1 MTGLGCPSADQRDV
15 GFVARLLSEI
25 LGASERTILNEL
37 RDVRN
42 KHAHQKSFSTDDA
55 YRALDSMAR
64 LLMAVSAMEAT
75 AVEQMKS
82 ELLRLKFE
90 EQIRGEKRKET
101 AIAIEGRP
109 AGGLRPW
116 RELITPHPDVAS
128 GRYQQAEFAAD
139 LWQVYLGEGTE
150 EYKDPV
156 EFYRRTFITD
166 GLQSLL
172 KNAIRRLASQGGD
185 PVVELQTNFGGGK
198 THSMLALFHLCA
210 GVPTGLLP
218 GMEVVAA
225 DLGVSLPSNVK
236 RAVLVGNRISPG
248 TQHKKKDGTVVRTL
262 WGELAWQLGKKEGY
276 EIVRAADEK
285 GVSPGDELRVLF
297 KKFSPCLILIDEW
310 VAYARQLYNKSDL
323 PAGDFDA
330 HFTFAQTLSE
340 SVKLVDNALL
350 VVSIPASQNE
360 IGGDGGQ
367 AALIRLKNV
376 MQRVETSWRPATAEE
391 SFEIVRR
398 RLFQP
403 LTDPEALKARDVVIR
418 SFIEEY
424 RRNSK
429 EFPEEASQADYER
442 RMQRAYPVHP
452 ELFDRLYNDWAS
464 LEGFQRTRGVL
475 RLMSAVIHRLWE
487 REDKNLLILPG
498 IVPVDADTVQ
508 EELVRYLPPEWKYV
522 IEKDIDGETSLPL
535 RLDREN
541 PLFGRF
547 SACRRVARTLYL
559 GSAPT
564 MEVAKKGIEDRRIK
578 LGCVQPGETSATFGD
593 ALRKL
598 VDQSTYLYL
607 DGSRYWYSTQASVSR
622 LAQERGAGL
631 PIHDVYE
638 ETRLHLQEQAKE
650 RGDFQRV
657 QACPPNFNEVPDE
670 PEARLVI
677 LGPEYLHASKQTDS
691 AAREYAAQILDRGGA
706 GRNCPNMLV
715 FLVADQAKWSELEQA
730 VRLQMAWKSIVKDIG
745 QRVLNVDLA
754 QADQAQ
760 KKLDAALETVRGRIP
775 ECFQWLLV
783 PGQAKPIS
791 GEKFPPIEWQEI
803 RLPQG
808 QEQLAAR
815 ASKRLIKDELL
826 MVSMAGTRLLH
837 EINAIPLWRG
847 ESVGVKQLI
856 EDFTKYF
863 YLLRVKNSQVLVD
876 AIQDGINRITWRQ
889 DSFAYADSYDSATQR
904 YVGLVVARR
913 PSIQVNATS
922 LVVKAEAAA
931 AQLEK
936 DAAAAPTTSPRP
948 SSQPGAVVG
957 GIGAPKSSAGGAAPA
972 PKLLRRFYG
981 SVRLDPTRMAKDSG
995 EIAQAIVQH
1004 LASLIDADVTVT
1016 LEVQANMPG
1025 GAPDS
1030 VVRTI
1035 SENARTLKFDSSNFE
1050 EFKTL

>member
-1 MTGLGCPSADQRDV
+1 
-15 GFVARLLSEI
+15 
-25 LGASERTILNEL
+25 
-37 RDVRN
+37 
-42 KHAHQKSFSTDDA
+42 
-55 YRALDSMAR
+55 
-64 LLMAVSAMEAT
+64 
-75 AVEQMKS
+75 
-82 ELLRLKFE
+82 
-90 EQIRGEKRKET
+90 
-101 AIAIEGRP
+101 
-109 AGGLRPW
+109 
-116 RELITPHPDVAS
+116 
-128 GRYQQAEFAAD
+128 
-139 LWQVYLGEGTE
+139 
-150 EYKDPV
+150 
-156 EFYRRTFITD
+156 
-166 GLQSLL
+166 
-172 KNAIRRLASQGGD
+172 
-185 PVVELQTNFGGGK
+185 
-198 THSMLALFHLCA
+198 
-210 GVPTGLLP
+210 
-218 GMEVVAA
+218 
-225 DLGVSLPSNVK
+225 
-236 RAVLVGNRISPG
+236 
-248 TQHKKKDGTVVRTL
+248 
-262 WGELAWQLGKKEGY
+262 
-276 EIVRAADEK
+276 
-285 GVSPGDELRVLF
+285 
-297 KKFSPCLILIDEW
+297 
-310 VAYARQLYNKSDL
+310 
-323 PAGDFDA
+323 
-330 HFTFAQTLSE
+330 
-340 SVKLVDNALL
+340 
-350 VVSIPASQNE
+350 
-360 IGGDGGQ
+360 
-367 AALIRLKNV
+367 
-376 MQRVETSWRPATAEE
+376 
-391 SFEIVRR
+391 
-398 RLFQP
+398 
-403 LTDPEALKARDVVIR
+403 
-418 SFIEEY
+418 
-424 RRNSK
+424 
-429 EFPEEASQADYER
+429 
-442 RMQRAYPVHP
+442 
-452 ELFDRLYNDWAS
+452 
-464 LEGFQRTRGVL
+464 VL

-856 EDFTKYF
+856 EDFAKYF

-936 DAAAAPTTSPRP
+936 DSAAAPTTSPRP
-948 SSQPGAVVG
+948 NSQPGAVLG

-972 PKLLRRFYG
+972 PKILRRFYG
-981 SVRLDPTRMAKDSG
+981 SVRLDSTRMAKDSG

-1004 LASLIDADVTVT
+1004 LASLIDADVTVMYCT
-1016 LEVQANMPG
+1016 PL
-1025 GAPDS
+1025 
-1030 VVRTI
+1030 I
-1035 SENARTLKFDSSNFE
+1035 
-1050 EFKTL
+1050 